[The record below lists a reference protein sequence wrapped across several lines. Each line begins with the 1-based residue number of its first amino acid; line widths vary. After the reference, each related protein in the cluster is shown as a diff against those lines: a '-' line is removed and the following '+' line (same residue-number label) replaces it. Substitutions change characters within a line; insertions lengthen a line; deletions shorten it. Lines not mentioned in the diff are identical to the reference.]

1 MSRRALLGLS
11 LVLEACASSV
21 MSSSAASPG
30 ANCQF
35 RVCIYEHKG
44 EHYVEF
50 AARND
55 DPVAATVTLT
65 FEAHQ
70 TGRRKPA
77 LPIVRIVP
85 PGQRMVLMRLGRRD
99 AEASMGAH
107 SVIEIDLGSDST
119 VPDPAVSYSAPF
131 GGSEPRQLIGGYGSP
146 THLEA
151 NFYALDF
158 AMPEGT
164 PVLAGRSGI
173 VVYLQD
179 GFTEGGLTPD
189 LLERANLVAIAH
201 ADGTIASYGHLRPG
215 LEVAEGDTVARGQLL
230 GFSGSTGF
238 SGQPH
243 LHFHVGKRLMGGDNK
258 TIPIKL
264 QDREGAPR
272 DPTEG
277 EWYGPAPRRG

>member
-1 MSRRALLGLS
+1 M
-11 LVLEACASSV
+11 VLEACASSMV
-21 MSSSAASPG
+21 GSAG
-30 ANCQF
+30 AGPETNCQF
-35 RVCIYEHKG
+35 RVCIYERRG
-44 EHYVEF
+44 ERYIEF

-65 FEAHQ
+65 FAGRQ
-70 TGRRKPA
+70 TGRRRPA

-85 PGQRMVLMRLGRRD
+85 PGQSIVLTRRGRSD

-119 VPDPAVSYSAPF
+119 RPDPGVLYSAPF
-131 GGSEPRQLIGGYGSP
+131 GGSGPRRLVAGYGSP
-146 THLEA
+146 THLGA
-151 NFYALDF
+151 NFYAVDF

-164 PVLAGRSGI
+164 PVLAARSGI

-179 GFTEGGLTPD
+179 GFTKGGLTPD
-189 LLERANLVAIAH
+189 LLERANLVAVAH
-201 ADGTIASYGHLRPG
+201 ADGTIASYGHLERG
-215 LEVAEGDTVARGQLL
+215 LDVAEGDTVARGQLL

-258 TIPIKL
+258 TIPISF
-264 QDREGAPR
+264 QGPEGTAV
-272 DPTEG
+272 DPVEG
-277 EWYGPAPRRG
+277 EWYGPAPQRHP